1 MTEEQKEENFNG
13 FEKTPKESDQNFN
26 ARKNYPSFIWKSL
39 KDPKCSKEKFTTLY
53 LIDENIRSA
62 IERMQFGLKNGC
74 IATWQEEQKGN
85 KGKDCSM
92 ECESFNNREN

>member
-1 MTEEQKEENFNG
+1 
-13 FEKTPKESDQNFN
+13 
-26 ARKNYPSFIWKSL
+26 
-39 KDPKCSKEKFTTLY
+39 